1 MNSATYLTLFLVAFG
16 AATILPFGSEPL
28 VAGFLVAGK
37 LPWIGIIAVA
47 SIGNILGSIINY
59 FLGHSALRF
68 QNHKWFPVSPQSL
81 VRAEGWYRRYGK
93 MSLLLSWLPIIGDP
107 LTVIAGVLR
116 EPLWSFILLVAIAK
130 TGRYLVLAAIIGDW
144 FA

>member
-1 MNSATYLTLFLVAFG
+1 LNSATYLTLFLVAFG

>member
-68 QNHKWFPVSPQSL
+68 QNRKWFPVSPQSL

-116 EPLWSFILLVAIAK
+116 EPLWSFVLLVAIAK